1 MEARRISAIIKYNN
15 KDISVDISKYLKS
28 ISYTDNLSGE
38 ADDLQIKLEDRDGL
52 WQSTWMPEKGALL
65 DVTLQQKYWQNLS
78 ALPQSL
84 RLGLFEIDEITSS
97 GYPSEVQIKAVSV
110 PDNNTLRGTERSRS
124 WEKAKLQVIAN
135 DIASAAGM
143 SLFWDTEENP
153 VLDRAEQT
161 EQSDLSFLYA
171 ICKDKG
177 LALKI
182 SDKKIIVFDEAKYEA
197 EKAKITIVKPGT
209 VYKKESGMKYLFVG
223 TGYSLRTK
231 IRDIYAAC
239 RVNYQQGSSKSNI
252 RDVATIIPAGTRG
265 TAGDNVFFA
274 INHDVSILAGT
285 IEAEA
290 AASCTVAGT
299 VGNGYLPGEIN
310 KIVDP
315 IPYVAKMV
323 NITTSEGGADI
334 ETDDSLREAIRE
346 APEGFSVAGPVG
358 EYIRIAKRASTL
370 IVDVS
375 VTTPKPGQVLIVP
388 LLNEGGIPGEE
399 MLKIVETACN
409 ERSVRPLTD
418 QVIVKAPDI
427 VKFNVEVTYYINR
440 ADEAQSISIQSGV
453 AKAVNDY
460 VIWQKSKLGRDINPD
475 ELISLIKKA
484 GAKRVFI
491 ASPNFQVIE
500 ENNIAIAENVSVILG
515 GMEDE

>member
-1 MEARRISAIIKYNN
+1 MEARRILTIIKYNN
-15 KDISVDISKYLKS
+15 KDISADISKYLKS

-38 ADDLQIKLEDRDGL
+38 ADDLQITLEDKAGL

-65 DVTLQQKYWQNLS
+65 DVMLQQKYWQTLS

-182 SDKKIIVFDEAKYEA
+182 SDKKIIIFDEAKYEA

-239 RVNYQQGSSKSNI
+239 RVSYQQGSSKSNI
-252 RDVATIIPAGTRG
+252 EATYTAAGKKGKTLQV
-265 TAGDNVFFA
+265 NEQVES
-274 INHDVSILAGT
+274 V
-285 IEAEA
+285 AEA
-290 AASCTVAGT
+290 LNLAKKRLREKNKDEVTGSLNMLGNFVLLSGVTVNLLGFGAFDDKYLITRASHDIGSGYTTHIDVRRCL
-299 VGNGYLPGEIN
+299 NGY
-310 KIVDP
+310 
-315 IPYVAKMV
+315 
-323 NITTSEGGADI
+323 
-334 ETDDSLREAIRE
+334 
-346 APEGFSVAGPVG
+346 
-358 EYIRIAKRASTL
+358 
-370 IVDVS
+370 
-375 VTTPKPGQVLIVP
+375 
-388 LLNEGGIPGEE
+388 
-399 MLKIVETACN
+399 
-409 ERSVRPLTD
+409 
-418 QVIVKAPDI
+418 
-427 VKFNVEVTYYINR
+427 
-440 ADEAQSISIQSGV
+440 
-453 AKAVNDY
+453 
-460 VIWQKSKLGRDINPD
+460 
-475 ELISLIKKA
+475 
-484 GAKRVFI
+484 
-491 ASPNFQVIE
+491 
-500 ENNIAIAENVSVILG
+500 
-515 GMEDE
+515 

>member
-38 ADDLQIKLEDRDGL
+38 ADDLQITLEDKAGL

-65 DVTLQQKYWQNLS
+65 DVILQQKYWQTLS

-182 SDKKIIVFDEAKYEA
+182 SDKKIIIFDEAKYEA

-239 RVNYQQGSSKSNI
+239 RVSYQQGSSKSNI
-252 RDVATIIPAGTRG
+252 EATYTAAGKKGKTLQV
-265 TAGDNVFFA
+265 NEQVES
-274 INHDVSILAGT
+274 V
-285 IEAEA
+285 AEA
-290 AASCTVAGT
+290 LNLAKKRLREKNKDGVTGSLNMLGNFVLLSGVTVNLLGFGAFDDKYLITRASHDIGSGYTTNIDVRRCL
-299 VGNGYLPGEIN
+299 NGY
-310 KIVDP
+310 
-315 IPYVAKMV
+315 
-323 NITTSEGGADI
+323 
-334 ETDDSLREAIRE
+334 
-346 APEGFSVAGPVG
+346 
-358 EYIRIAKRASTL
+358 
-370 IVDVS
+370 
-375 VTTPKPGQVLIVP
+375 
-388 LLNEGGIPGEE
+388 
-399 MLKIVETACN
+399 
-409 ERSVRPLTD
+409 
-418 QVIVKAPDI
+418 
-427 VKFNVEVTYYINR
+427 
-440 ADEAQSISIQSGV
+440 
-453 AKAVNDY
+453 
-460 VIWQKSKLGRDINPD
+460 
-475 ELISLIKKA
+475 
-484 GAKRVFI
+484 
-491 ASPNFQVIE
+491 
-500 ENNIAIAENVSVILG
+500 
-515 GMEDE
+515 

>member
-38 ADDLQIKLEDRDGL
+38 ADDLQITLEDKADL
-52 WQSTWMPEKGALL
+52 WQSKWMPEKGALL
-65 DVTLQQKYWQNLS
+65 DATLQQKYWQTLS

-110 PDNNTLRGTERSRS
+110 PDNNTLRGTECSRS

-231 IRDIYAAC
+231 IRDIYASC
-239 RVNYQQGSSKSNI
+239 RVSYQQGSSKSNI
-252 RDVATIIPAGTRG
+252 EATYTAAGKKGKTLQV
-265 TAGDNVFFA
+265 NEQVES
-274 INHDVSILAGT
+274 V
-285 IEAEA
+285 AEA
-290 AASCTVAGT
+290 LNLAKKRLREKNKDEVTGSLNMLGNFVLLSGVKVDLLGFGAFDGRYLITRASHDIGSGYTTNIDVRRCL
-299 VGNGYLPGEIN
+299 NGY
-310 KIVDP
+310 
-315 IPYVAKMV
+315 
-323 NITTSEGGADI
+323 
-334 ETDDSLREAIRE
+334 
-346 APEGFSVAGPVG
+346 
-358 EYIRIAKRASTL
+358 
-370 IVDVS
+370 
-375 VTTPKPGQVLIVP
+375 
-388 LLNEGGIPGEE
+388 
-399 MLKIVETACN
+399 
-409 ERSVRPLTD
+409 
-418 QVIVKAPDI
+418 
-427 VKFNVEVTYYINR
+427 
-440 ADEAQSISIQSGV
+440 
-453 AKAVNDY
+453 
-460 VIWQKSKLGRDINPD
+460 
-475 ELISLIKKA
+475 
-484 GAKRVFI
+484 
-491 ASPNFQVIE
+491 
-500 ENNIAIAENVSVILG
+500 
-515 GMEDE
+515 

>member
-38 ADDLQIKLEDRDGL
+38 ADDLQITLEDKAGL

-65 DVTLQQKYWQNLS
+65 DVMLQQKYWQTLS

-182 SDKKIIVFDEAKYEA
+182 SDKKIIIFDEAKYEA

-239 RVNYQQGSSKSNI
+239 RVSYQQGSSKSNI
-252 RDVATIIPAGTRG
+252 EATY
-265 TAGDNVFFA
+265 
-274 INHDVSILAGT
+274 
-285 IEAEA
+285 
-290 AASCTVAGT
+290 TVAGKKGKTLQVNEQVESVAAALNLAKKRLREKNKDEVTGSLNMLGNFVLLSGVT
-299 VGNGYLPGEIN
+299 VNLLGFGAFDDKYLITRASHDIGSGYTTNIDVRRCLNGY
-310 KIVDP
+310 
-315 IPYVAKMV
+315 
-323 NITTSEGGADI
+323 
-334 ETDDSLREAIRE
+334 
-346 APEGFSVAGPVG
+346 
-358 EYIRIAKRASTL
+358 
-370 IVDVS
+370 
-375 VTTPKPGQVLIVP
+375 
-388 LLNEGGIPGEE
+388 
-399 MLKIVETACN
+399 
-409 ERSVRPLTD
+409 
-418 QVIVKAPDI
+418 
-427 VKFNVEVTYYINR
+427 
-440 ADEAQSISIQSGV
+440 
-453 AKAVNDY
+453 
-460 VIWQKSKLGRDINPD
+460 
-475 ELISLIKKA
+475 
-484 GAKRVFI
+484 
-491 ASPNFQVIE
+491 
-500 ENNIAIAENVSVILG
+500 
-515 GMEDE
+515 

>member
-1 MEARRISAIIKYNN
+1 MEARRILTIIKYNN
-15 KDISVDISKYLKS
+15 KDISADISKYLKS

-38 ADDLQIKLEDRDGL
+38 ADDLQITLEDKAGL

-65 DVTLQQKYWQNLS
+65 DVMLQQKYWQTLS

-135 DIASAAGM
+135 DIASSAGM

-182 SDKKIIVFDEAKYEA
+182 SDKKIIIFDEAKYEA

-239 RVNYQQGSSKSNI
+239 RVSYQQGSSKSNI
-252 RDVATIIPAGTRG
+252 EATYTAAGKKGKTLQV
-265 TAGDNVFFA
+265 NEQVES
-274 INHDVSILAGT
+274 V
-285 IEAEA
+285 AEA
-290 AASCTVAGT
+290 LNLAKKRLREKNKDEVTGSLNMLGNFVLLSGVTVNLLGFGAFDDKYLITRASHDIGSGYTTNIDVRRCL
-299 VGNGYLPGEIN
+299 NGY
-310 KIVDP
+310 
-315 IPYVAKMV
+315 
-323 NITTSEGGADI
+323 
-334 ETDDSLREAIRE
+334 
-346 APEGFSVAGPVG
+346 
-358 EYIRIAKRASTL
+358 
-370 IVDVS
+370 
-375 VTTPKPGQVLIVP
+375 
-388 LLNEGGIPGEE
+388 
-399 MLKIVETACN
+399 
-409 ERSVRPLTD
+409 
-418 QVIVKAPDI
+418 
-427 VKFNVEVTYYINR
+427 
-440 ADEAQSISIQSGV
+440 
-453 AKAVNDY
+453 
-460 VIWQKSKLGRDINPD
+460 
-475 ELISLIKKA
+475 
-484 GAKRVFI
+484 
-491 ASPNFQVIE
+491 
-500 ENNIAIAENVSVILG
+500 
-515 GMEDE
+515 

>member
-38 ADDLQIKLEDRDGL
+38 ADDLQITLEDKAGL
-52 WQSTWMPEKGALL
+52 WQSTWIPEKGTLL
-65 DVTLQQKYWQNLS
+65 DATLQQKYWQTLS

-84 RLGLFEIDEITSS
+84 RLGLFEIDEITSN

-182 SDKKIIVFDEAKYEA
+182 SDKKIIIFDEAKYEA

-239 RVNYQQGSSKSNI
+239 RVSYQQGSSKSNI
-252 RDVATIIPAGTRG
+252 EATYTAAGKKGKTLQV
-265 TAGDNVFFA
+265 NEQVES
-274 INHDVSILAGT
+274 V
-285 IEAEA
+285 A
-290 AASCTVAGT
+290 AALNLAKKRLREKNKDEVTGSLNMLGNFILLSGVTVNLLGFGAFDDKYLITRASHDIGSGYT
-299 VGNGYLPGEIN
+299 TNIDVRRCLNGY
-310 KIVDP
+310 
-315 IPYVAKMV
+315 
-323 NITTSEGGADI
+323 
-334 ETDDSLREAIRE
+334 
-346 APEGFSVAGPVG
+346 
-358 EYIRIAKRASTL
+358 
-370 IVDVS
+370 
-375 VTTPKPGQVLIVP
+375 
-388 LLNEGGIPGEE
+388 
-399 MLKIVETACN
+399 
-409 ERSVRPLTD
+409 
-418 QVIVKAPDI
+418 
-427 VKFNVEVTYYINR
+427 
-440 ADEAQSISIQSGV
+440 
-453 AKAVNDY
+453 
-460 VIWQKSKLGRDINPD
+460 
-475 ELISLIKKA
+475 
-484 GAKRVFI
+484 
-491 ASPNFQVIE
+491 
-500 ENNIAIAENVSVILG
+500 
-515 GMEDE
+515 

>member
-38 ADDLQIKLEDRDGL
+38 ADDLQITLEDKAGL

-65 DVTLQQKYWQNLS
+65 DAMLQQKYWQTLS
-78 ALPQSL
+78 ALAQSL

-110 PDNNTLRGTERSRS
+110 PDNNTLRGIERSRS

-209 VYKKESGMKYLFVG
+209 IYKKESGMKYLFVG

-252 RDVATIIPAGTRG
+252 EATYTAAGKKGKTLQVNEQVESVVEALNLAKKRLREKNKDEVTGSLNMLGNFVLLSGVTVNLLGFGAFDGRYLITRASHDIGSGYTTNIDVRRC
-265 TAGDNVFFA
+265 
-274 INHDVSILAGT
+274 L
-285 IEAEA
+285 
-290 AASCTVAGT
+290 
-299 VGNGYLPGEIN
+299 NGY
-310 KIVDP
+310 
-315 IPYVAKMV
+315 
-323 NITTSEGGADI
+323 
-334 ETDDSLREAIRE
+334 
-346 APEGFSVAGPVG
+346 
-358 EYIRIAKRASTL
+358 
-370 IVDVS
+370 
-375 VTTPKPGQVLIVP
+375 
-388 LLNEGGIPGEE
+388 
-399 MLKIVETACN
+399 
-409 ERSVRPLTD
+409 
-418 QVIVKAPDI
+418 
-427 VKFNVEVTYYINR
+427 
-440 ADEAQSISIQSGV
+440 
-453 AKAVNDY
+453 
-460 VIWQKSKLGRDINPD
+460 
-475 ELISLIKKA
+475 
-484 GAKRVFI
+484 
-491 ASPNFQVIE
+491 
-500 ENNIAIAENVSVILG
+500 
-515 GMEDE
+515 

>member
-1 MEARRISAIIKYNN
+1 MEARRILTIIKYNN
-15 KDISVDISKYLKS
+15 KDISADISKYLKS

-38 ADDLQIKLEDRDGL
+38 ADDLQITLEDKAGL

-65 DVTLQQKYWQNLS
+65 DVMLQQKYWQTLS

-182 SDKKIIVFDEAKYEA
+182 SDKKIIIFDKAKYEA

-239 RVNYQQGSSKSNI
+239 RVSYQQGSSKSNI
-252 RDVATIIPAGTRG
+252 EATY
-265 TAGDNVFFA
+265 
-274 INHDVSILAGT
+274 
-285 IEAEA
+285 
-290 AASCTVAGT
+290 TVAGKKGKTLQVNEQVESVAESLNLAKKRLREKNKDEVTGSLNMLGNFVLLSGVT
-299 VGNGYLPGEIN
+299 VNLLGFGAFDGKYLITRASHDIGSGYTTNIDVRRCLNGY
-310 KIVDP
+310 
-315 IPYVAKMV
+315 
-323 NITTSEGGADI
+323 
-334 ETDDSLREAIRE
+334 
-346 APEGFSVAGPVG
+346 
-358 EYIRIAKRASTL
+358 
-370 IVDVS
+370 
-375 VTTPKPGQVLIVP
+375 
-388 LLNEGGIPGEE
+388 
-399 MLKIVETACN
+399 
-409 ERSVRPLTD
+409 
-418 QVIVKAPDI
+418 
-427 VKFNVEVTYYINR
+427 
-440 ADEAQSISIQSGV
+440 
-453 AKAVNDY
+453 
-460 VIWQKSKLGRDINPD
+460 
-475 ELISLIKKA
+475 
-484 GAKRVFI
+484 
-491 ASPNFQVIE
+491 
-500 ENNIAIAENVSVILG
+500 
-515 GMEDE
+515 

>member
-1 MEARRISAIIKYNN
+1 MEARRILTIIKYNN
-15 KDISVDISKYLKS
+15 KDISADISKYLKS

-38 ADDLQIKLEDRDGL
+38 ADDLQITLEDKAGL

-65 DVTLQQKYWQNLS
+65 DVMLQQKYWQTLS
-78 ALPQSL
+78 ALSQNL

-182 SDKKIIVFDEAKYEA
+182 SDKKIIIFDEAKYEA

-239 RVNYQQGSSKSNI
+239 RVSYQQGSSKSNI
-252 RDVATIIPAGTRG
+252 EATYTAAGKKGKTLQV
-265 TAGDNVFFA
+265 NEQVES
-274 INHDVSILAGT
+274 V
-285 IEAEA
+285 AEA
-290 AASCTVAGT
+290 LNLAKKRLREKNKDEVTGSLNMLGNFVLLSGVTVNLLGFGAFDDKYLITRASHDIGSGYTTNIDVRRCL
-299 VGNGYLPGEIN
+299 NGY
-310 KIVDP
+310 
-315 IPYVAKMV
+315 
-323 NITTSEGGADI
+323 
-334 ETDDSLREAIRE
+334 
-346 APEGFSVAGPVG
+346 
-358 EYIRIAKRASTL
+358 
-370 IVDVS
+370 
-375 VTTPKPGQVLIVP
+375 
-388 LLNEGGIPGEE
+388 
-399 MLKIVETACN
+399 
-409 ERSVRPLTD
+409 
-418 QVIVKAPDI
+418 
-427 VKFNVEVTYYINR
+427 
-440 ADEAQSISIQSGV
+440 
-453 AKAVNDY
+453 
-460 VIWQKSKLGRDINPD
+460 
-475 ELISLIKKA
+475 
-484 GAKRVFI
+484 
-491 ASPNFQVIE
+491 
-500 ENNIAIAENVSVILG
+500 
-515 GMEDE
+515 